1 MESSYM
7 ATTASVIGNLAPKVY
22 DGSQDIEEFIADCQR
37 FFEVAQINEAI
48 QATIV
53 KAFVDRDMLA
63 TYETVDSKITDFK
76 DRLRKAFKR
85 PSSLIQDLN
94 ELMTYR
100 KGTDSATV
108 FFNKIEKMVDRVL
121 LHKWNKQELMTYFLT
136 HCVEDVSI
144 RTQILMQ
151 EAKVPDSIKTVI
163 EKMEHIK
170 AEVQSNEIALL
181 QQKKTFANVLR
192 EKSNFGKP
200 NRFQQTRESRPE
212 LIKRNEN
219 YDQGNQQRYQTSASK
234 VIECF
239 ICRKIGHMRRECPEN
254 VKRCYG
260 CRAKGHI
267 RRECPYLKCAN
278 CKGQGHLW
286 YQCFKQEGQQMNRDP
301 IGWKSNRYKS
311 NVAGIDEIEEIDG
324 CDRDIS
330 GNAEALSGQEMIGA
344 IN

>member
-1 MESSYM
+1 M

-94 ELMTYR
+94 EMMTYR

-254 VKRCYG
+254 VK
-260 CRAKGHI
+260 
-267 RRECPYLKCAN
+267 
-278 CKGQGHLW
+278 
-286 YQCFKQEGQQMNRDP
+286 QC
-301 IGWKSNRYKS
+301 
-311 NVAGIDEIEEIDG
+311 
-324 CDRDIS
+324 
-330 GNAEALSGQEMIGA
+330 
-344 IN
+344 

>member
-1 MESSYM
+1 M
-7 ATTASVIGNLAPKVY
+7 
-22 DGSQDIEEFIADCQR
+22 
-37 FFEVAQINEAI
+37 
-48 QATIV
+48 
-53 KAFVDRDMLA
+53 
-63 TYETVDSKITDFK
+63 
-76 DRLRKAFKR
+76 RKAFKR

-311 NVAGIDEIEEIDG
+311 NVAGIDEIKEIDG